1 MSNLSIIY
9 SVFDS
14 KKNITEAQLCLT
26 QADLE
31 ELNKYCTQLDSR
43 RVRGL
48 IQEEIYIGRLFY
60 HHLQTTL
67 GNHVIEAQ
75 VMFLDR
81 EILQDESNYTFYRN
95 GLRIS
100 PIDTVLKRH
109 DIDFLKYKSEPHGEF
124 SIYCDRNRFEC
135 FFQFIKAFS
144 QGFWGDLFEFSETL
158 RISTCIHDYTEE
170 SLLLLSGLNCN

>member
-1 MSNLSIIY
+1 MSTLSFIY

-14 KKNITEAQLCLT
+14 EKNITEVQLCLT

-31 ELNKYCTQLDSR
+31 ELNKYCTQIDSR

-48 IQEEIYIGRLFY
+48 IQEEIYIGRLFR
-60 HHLQTTL
+60 HHLQTIL
-67 GNHVIEAQ
+67 GKHDIEAQ
-75 VMFLDR
+75 VMYLDM
-81 EILQDESNYTFYRN
+81 EKLQDESNYMFYRN

-100 PIDTVLKRH
+100 PIDTVLKRY
-109 DIDFLKYKSEPHGEF
+109 DIDFLEYKSEPHEELA
-124 SIYCDRNRFEC
+124 IYCDRNRFEC

-170 SLLLLSGLNCN
+170 SLLLLNDSNHN